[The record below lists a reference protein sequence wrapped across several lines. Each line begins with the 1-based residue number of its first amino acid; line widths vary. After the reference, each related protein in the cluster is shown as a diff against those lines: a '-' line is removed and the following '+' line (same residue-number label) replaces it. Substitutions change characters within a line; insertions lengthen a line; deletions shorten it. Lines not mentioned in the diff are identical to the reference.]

1 MSTLIL
7 LCGRPFSGKS
17 SLAARLAADRGAA
30 GISFDAINLERGLHG
45 GDGLAVA
52 EWAST
57 LEIAK
62 ACTSAALKG
71 RDLVVVD
78 DTLCFRWMRDAFR
91 ELARAAGARVVLLY
105 LDPPEPVLQQRMAEN
120 ARTGRRRGIAPSVLA
135 EHLSSFEAPEPEE
148 AAVVLRCPDDVEA
161 WLTREIETG
170 PR

>member
-1 MSTLIL
+1 MPTLIL

-45 GDGLAVA
+45 GDGLPVA
-52 EWAST
+52 EWAAT

-62 ACTSAALKG
+62 ERTSALLRQ

-91 ELARAAGARVVLLY
+91 DLARAAGARAVLVY
-105 LDPPEPVLQQRMAEN
+105 LDPPQDVLRARMEEN
-120 ARTGRRRGIAPSVLA
+120 RRTQERRGLEPSVLA
-135 EHLSSFEAPEPEE
+135 RHLAVFETPGEDEVT
-148 AAVVLRCPDDVEA
+148 VVLRTAEDVET
-161 WLTREIETG
+161 WLAAF
-170 PR
+170 